1 MEKSKWLMPSHI
13 NKIPVAAV
21 SDIDFASARAKK
33 KRLDDA
39 ISGSSPEQSKSPS
52 PKSACPAVPLMVQEK
67 FHKRFIPKS
76 ATTSLPKPNPGLPNT
91 RQSVSQ
97 RPAWLV

>member
-1 MEKSKWLMPSHI
+1 M
-13 NKIPVAAV
+13 AAV

-52 PKSACPAVPLMVQEK
+52 PNSACPAVHPGSGVYTKFLDELNQNLEVQ
-67 FHKRFIPKS
+67 P
-76 ATTSLPKPNPGLPNT
+76 
-91 RQSVSQ
+91 
-97 RPAWLV
+97 